1 MVGSKVFHTVMPP
14 EGAVVGLRGGIQEL
28 EDYLELGDPKGN
40 HSHLIE
46 GKVILKPNYHPELC
60 TEGMQA
66 TPLAGHW
73 PDRPQAVEMQEMNK
87 PVYAVVYKWVFLN
100 FSLF

>member
-46 GKVILKPNYHPELC
+46 G
-60 TEGMQA
+60 MQT
-66 TPLAGHW
+66 TPLAGHTIHQMSLK
-73 PDRPQAVEMQEMNK
+73 RSREKPQIIFK
-87 PVYAVVYKWVFLN
+87 L
-100 FSLF
+100 